1 MLRSKK
7 NKKILLASYSGA
19 HKMRWPKESLGSSSV
34 FHHRGPQWRNAASE
48 QHIGKRISSKE
59 RSSQEA
65 QHDGNFLVFLGLCL
79 LALHAF
85 LWLLDVRLWLFVLVF
100 PYKFPVR
107 LNRWLIEGV
116 LPGSSHTCRLKAVS
130 KIEESSLSS
139 AVPRPFIPRST
150 RPIAGHVIARDGWGV
165 PRGYLHAQ
173 QLVTRR
179 TSHSEIERWH
189 K

>member
-116 LPGSSHTCRLKAVS
+116 LPSSSHTCRL
-130 KIEESSLSS
+130 SLSKQYQRLRS
-139 AVPRPFIPRST
+139 RRYLLLCRVRLFHVVP
-150 RPIAGHVIARDGWGV
+150 
-165 PRGYLHAQ
+165 AQ
-173 QLVTRR
+173 SPDT
-179 TSHSEIERWH
+179 
-189 K
+189 